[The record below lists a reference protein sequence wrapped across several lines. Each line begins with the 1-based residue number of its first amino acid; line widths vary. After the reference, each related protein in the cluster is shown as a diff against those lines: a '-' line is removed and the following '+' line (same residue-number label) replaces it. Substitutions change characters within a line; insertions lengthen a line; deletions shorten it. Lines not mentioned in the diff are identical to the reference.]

1 MLVTIVLMFFIVK
14 VQEVFHF
21 SRPVLF
27 AILFCNLVPRA
38 LPGERKREDPGNEVA
53 CPVRPILTY
62 CWNFLR
68 VDVYSLFFFCSV
80 FFAIYLVC
88 KLNLQEACIIRSIQA
103 LVNCAA
109 KKKTTKTTT
118 NLPLCLTSFMQQN
131 SFTDRNIDL
140 KYGCR
145 QHKCVKLLTPLG
157 LLRCMTFQNTN

>member
-21 SRPVLF
+21 SRLVLF
-27 AILFCNLVPRA
+27 TILFCNLVPRT
-38 LPGERKREDPGNEVA
+38 LPGERKGEDPGNEVA
-53 CPVRPILTY
+53 CPVGPILAILLLEFPEDG
-62 CWNFLR
+62 CL
-68 VDVYSLFFFCSV
+68 SFFFFLF
-80 FFAIYLVC
+80 FFAIYFVC

-118 NLPLCLTSFMQQN
+118 NLPVCLTSFMWQN

-145 QHKCVKLLTPLG
+145 QHKSVQLLTPLG